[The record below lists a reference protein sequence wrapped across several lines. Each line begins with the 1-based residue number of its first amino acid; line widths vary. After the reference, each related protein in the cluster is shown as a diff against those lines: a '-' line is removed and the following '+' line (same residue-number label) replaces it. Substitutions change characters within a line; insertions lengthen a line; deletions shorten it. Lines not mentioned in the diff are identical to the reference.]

1 MTIRL
6 LITNTEQI
14 QPQAEDGTVVV
25 LYGRNPDHPEKRYEV
40 KARGFRPYFYAR
52 EEECRDNES
61 FLLGQESIQEI
72 EYGNFDAFNTHENL
86 AKVYPPYPQDTR
98 SAREYFDQTWNA
110 DVPFTNRFRIDT
122 GLEDVVEVPE
132 PDEGQ
137 HVVDCHWREIT
148 PVEDDFSTLTPRV
161 MTLDIEVDDRG
172 DGFPQLGDERILS
185 IVAKDSYTDEVV
197 GFIDLNGR
205 AIEEAFPNGAPDNI
219 DTIHV
224 QDSERKMLI
233 DFRVWFNEQDPDLV
247 TGWNSDDFDIPFILK
262 RMRNLNGV
270 NPNVLS
276 PLGWAGVTS
285 RGEPRIKGRTCY
297 DLLEVYKANSFT
309 ELRSYKLD
317 DVAAAE
323 LGAEKIQFEGSY
335 YELYDR
341 NPEKFMEYNA
351 HDVHLTA
358 DINDEAGVIKFR
370 DTLRREV
377 GVDFED
383 SYNAS
388 DFIEMMCRRRLYEQ
402 NLVGPTA
409 QYDGHDDYDGA
420 YVFDAYKGV
429 AKNVV
434 GIDLASL
441 YPYTMAMLNASPE
454 TKGGSPE
461 NAAHAENDV
470 YFSLEEDGL
479 FKELVDDA
487 IGLKQE
493 YKEKRE
499 AAETDEEYEKWE
511 QKYLSAKTITNS
523 IYGVTGWERFFLYDE
538 DVAAAVTLT
547 GQKVIKRTAEY
558 VEGQG
563 HDVIYGDTDS
573 TYIKLDESWDRDKCL
588 DIAHALCDTLN
599 ISVYP
604 ELAES
609 IGIPPEDNLWEIEV
623 EAYMERFFQAGK
635 KKRYAYLATW
645 KDGREVDNPKPTI
658 KGFSSRRS
666 DSAELTVETEEAILN
681 AILHG
686 EEEKVSDIVFEA
698 AQEITADDPDWE
710 RIGIPG
716 GMNNK
721 INRAK
726 AGQDGYYAFSAEG
739 FPQDAHPRAV
749 WNANKILG
757 TDITSGDKPKRVYV
771 KQKVF
776 DEVGRPIDVI
786 AFEESR
792 DLEPA
797 AERLEVDTG
806 RMTEVLLLRP
816 LRRILNAVGV
826 DADAAV
832 RGQEQTGLGAF
843 K

>member
-1 MTIRL
+1 MKL
-6 LITNTEQI
+6 LINNTEQI
-14 QPQAEDGTVVV
+14 QPQHRNDTVIV
-25 LYGRNPDHPEKRYEV
+25 LYGRNPAEPEKRYEV
-40 KARGFRPYFYAR
+40 KVYGFDPYFYAS
-52 EEECRDNES
+52 EDEIAEDES
-61 FLLGQESIQEI
+61 LLLRQESISEI
-72 EYGNFDAFNTHENL
+72 ADTEVEPFGSDEEL
-86 AKVYPPYPQDTR
+86 KRIYPPYPQDTR
-98 SAREYFDQTWNA
+98 TAREYFEQTWNA
-110 DVPFTNRFRIDT
+110 DVPFTNRFRIDS
-122 GLEDVVEVPE
+122 GLRAWAEVPDPE
-132 PDEGQ
+132 QGSTEIE
-137 HVVDCHWREIT
+137 CHWREIN
-148 PVEDDFSTLTPRV
+148 PVEADISTLTPRV
-161 MTLDIEVDDRG
+161 CTIDIEVDDRD
-172 DGFPQLGDERILS
+172 DGFPQHGEERILS
-185 IVAKDSYTDEVV
+185 IVVRDSYTGDVV
-197 GFIDLNGR
+197 GFLDLNGR
-205 AIEEAFPNGAPDNI
+205 KIEDTTLDGAPENI
-219 DTIHV
+219 DELHV

-233 DFRVWFNEQDPDLV
+233 DFRTWFQEHDPDLI
-247 TGWNSDDFDIPFILK
+247 TGWNSDDFDIPFIIK
-262 RMRNLNGV
+262 RMDNIQGL

-276 PLGWAGVTS
+276 PLGWSGVTQ

-317 DVAAAE
+317 DVAEAE
-323 LGAEKIQFEGSY
+323 LGEEKIQFDGSY
-335 YELYDR
+335 YELYDSDV
-341 NPEKFMEYNA
+341 EKFMRYNA
-351 HDVHLTA
+351 HDVCLTA
-358 DINDEAGVIKFR
+358 DINNEAGVMKFR

-383 SYNAS
+383 SYNAN
-388 DFIEMMCRRRLYEQ
+388 DFIEMMCRRRLHEKG
-402 NLVGPTA
+402 LVGPTA
-409 QYDGHDDYDGA
+409 SYAGDDDYEGA
-420 YVFDAYKGV
+420 YVFDAYEGV
-429 AKNVV
+429 AENVV

-454 TKGGSPE
+454 TKQGSPG
-461 NAAHAENDV
+461 NAAHAANDV
-470 YFSLEEDGL
+470 YFNLEEDGL

-499 AAETDEEYEKWE
+499 AAESDEEYAKWE

-547 GQKVIKRTAEY
+547 GQEVIKRTAEHI
-558 VEGQG
+558 EDNG

-588 DIAHALCDTLN
+588 DIARALCDTLN
-599 ISVYP
+599 ITIYP
-604 ELAES
+604 ELAETM
-609 IGIPPEDNLWEIEV
+609 GIPPEDNLWEIEV

-645 KDGREVDNPKPTI
+645 KDGREVDNPKPTV
-658 KGFSSRRS
+658 KGFASRRS
-666 DSAELTVETEEAILN
+666 DTAELTVETEEAILN

-686 EEEKVSDIVFEA
+686 NEDTVSDIVFEA
-698 AQEITADDPDWE
+698 AQEITADDPDWD

-721 INRAK
+721 INKAR
-726 AGQDGYYAFSAEG
+726 AGQDGYYAFSDDG

-757 TDITSGDKPKRVYV
+757 TNITSGDKPKRVYV
-771 KQKVF
+771 KPRVF
-776 DEVGRPIDVI
+776 EEIGRAIDVI
-786 AFEESR
+786 GFEDAS

-797 AERLEVDTG
+797 EERLEVDTS
-806 RMTEVLLLRP
+806 RMTETLLLRP
-816 LRRILNAVGV
+816 LRRILRAIDV

-843 K
+843 E